1 MKTNEVFDTYLEK
14 YETYNIA
21 LNLKRKEADDLLEN
35 TTAWLDKKIHSLFYA
50 CFYMFV
56 ICYFFGFGFCLITNQ
71 SIYHNTKLLT
81 FAIFEF
87 FFFVL
92 YYAYKFIPY
101 WFKKHKYSKAKKEY
115 FQMCKE
121 NQRLM
126 LLNLLANTNNILAM
140 TLGYKESKEWNKKYQ
155 QNFEKEMNSTNEFL
169 IKELEK

>member
-1 MKTNEVFDTYLEK
+1 MKPSEVFDIYLKK
-14 YETYNIA
+14 YETYNIT
-21 LNLKRKEADDLLEN
+21 LNLKRKEVDDLLN
-35 TTAWLDKKIHSLFYA
+35 NAINWLDKNIHLLFYT

-56 ICYFFGFGFCLITNQ
+56 ICYLFGIGFCLITNK
-71 SIYHNTKLLT
+71 STYHNTKLLT

-92 YYAYKFIPY
+92 HYAYKYIPF

-115 FQMCKE
+115 FKMCDE

-126 LLNLLANTNNILAM
+126 LLNLLANTNNILAK
-140 TLGYKESKEWNKKYQ
+140 TLGHEEKHQ
-155 QNFEKEMNSTNEFL
+155 QDFEKEMNSVNEFL

>member
-1 MKTNEVFDTYLEK
+1 MNTNEVFDIYLRK
-14 YETYNIA
+14 YETYNTVLKA
-21 LNLKRKEADDLLEN
+21 KRKEVDALLEN
-35 TTAWLDKKIHSLFYA
+35 ATNWLNKEIHLSFYT

-56 ICYFFGFGFCLITNQ
+56 ICYLFGFGFCLITNK

-87 FFFVL
+87 YFFVL
-92 YYAYKFIPY
+92 YYAYKYIPY

-126 LLNLLANTNNILAM
+126 LLNLLANTNNVLAKA
-140 TLGYKESKEWNKKYQ
+140 LGHEEKHQ
-155 QNFEKEMNSTNEFL
+155 QDFEKEMNSVNEFL

>member
-1 MKTNEVFDTYLEK
+1 MKTNEVFDIYLEK
-14 YETYNIA
+14 YETHNAA
-21 LNLKRKEADDLLEN
+21 LKAKRKEVDDLLEN
-35 TTAWLDKKIHSLFYA
+35 ATAWLDKEIHSLFNT

-56 ICYFFGFGFCLITNQ
+56 VCYLFGICFCLITNQ
-71 SIYHNTKLLT
+71 RIYHNTKLLI

-92 YYAYKFIPY
+92 YYAYKYIPF
-101 WFKKHKYSKAKKEY
+101 WFKKYKHSKAKKEY
-115 FQMCKE
+115 LKMCDE

-126 LLNLLANTNNILAM
+126 LLNLLANTNNVLAM

-155 QNFEKEMNSTNEFL
+155 QNFEKEMNSTNKFL